1 MPRALR
7 AFAVFCGHSLR
18 FAARRYSV
26 SRHNR
31 RYNFQRKV
39 FSYMCGFVGFT
50 GNIVN
55 RDKILRNM
63 ANRIIHRGPDM
74 EGFHMSGNEP
84 SDFVNLGFRRLSII
98 DLSDGAQPMYNED
111 GSVVVVF
118 NGEIYNF
125 MDLRRELAEPGTHFQ
140 DPLRYRGHCSRLGGV
155 RREPCRTSSRN
166 VRVCRMGYAYPY
178 DVRSARLFRNQA
190 VLLFASPRREHA
202 FRLRNKKLS
211 RAPVVP
217 ARGQPGR
224 TPSVSYASVFRNR
237 GDVFQGNVQASAG
250 ALFHLPRRSDEEN
263 ALLGCGFFK

>member
-1 MPRALR
+1 
-7 AFAVFCGHSLR
+7 
-18 FAARRYSV
+18 
-26 SRHNR
+26 
-31 RYNFQRKV
+31 
-39 FSYMCGFVGFT
+39 MCGFVGFT

-84 SDFVNLGFRRLSII
+84 SDSVNLGFRRLSII

-125 MDLRRELAEPGTHFQ
+125 MDLRRELAE
-140 DPLRYRGHCSRLGGV
+140 RGHIFKTRCDTEVIVHGWEEYGESL
-155 RREPCRTSSRN
+155 
-166 VRVCRMGYAYPY
+166 A
-178 DVRSARLFRNQA
+178 ARLRGMFAFVVWDMRTRTMYGA
-190 VLLFASPRREHA
+190 RDYFGIKPFYYSLLPDGNMLFGSE
-202 FRLRNKKLS
+202 KLS

>member
-84 SDFVNLGFRRLSII
+84 SDSVNLGFRRLSMI

-125 MDLRRELAEPGTHFQ
+125 MDLRRELAESGDTFSRPAAIPRSSFTAGRSTARALPHVFAE
-140 DPLRYRGHCSRLGGV
+140 CSRLSYGICVPV
-155 RREPCRTSSRN
+155 RCTERATISESN
-166 VRVCRMGYAYPY
+166 
-178 DVRSARLFRNQA
+178 RSIIRF
-190 VLLFASPRREHA
+190 SPTGTC
-202 FRLRNKKLS
+202 FS
-211 RAPVVP
+211 AP
-217 ARGQPGR
+217 
-224 TPSVSYASVFRNR
+224 
-237 GDVFQGNVQASAG
+237 
-250 ALFHLPRRSDEEN
+250 
-263 ALLGCGFFK
+263 K